1 VSVDLNA
8 YVMSPEP
15 IPAEALVSRLRDRGW
30 AAAFVDYASLAPLPG
45 TTVQDC
51 LAISWRAGC
60 AAEGAI
66 IKALAE
72 QNQSELDRLYAENE
86 LTSCSLTLVTR
97 KDFAEALEDPRLQK
111 ELGRFGVRAALEQ
124 ARLCYSTSSSAG
136 RNRDSTHWQELLC
149 LAIASL
155 SGGVY
160 EDPQIGTFELVAASS
175 AVPDPTPPPR
185 WRVVQVRARLAL
197 GSIRIW
203 LGRFRWLGPGLV
215 ALGLVVLLGATNSA
229 IRWYRTRP
237 IGGRLEQLYGVTR
250 AIRKGMPREE
260 VLRLVEQSP
269 RPDLEVG
276 GFPSGNITLEVHYSV
291 ADRCA
296 TAIAFREGVVERTL
310 TIGSR
315 GRCPG
320 APDGACQSP

>member
-15 IPAEALVSRLRDRGW
+15 VRVEALISRLRTGGW
-30 AAAFVDYASLAPLPG
+30 AAAFVDYASLAPLPA

-60 AAEGAI
+60 AAEQAI

-72 QNQSELDRLYAENE
+72 QNQSELDRLYAKDE
-86 LTSCSLTLVTR
+86 LTSCSLTLATR
-97 KDFAEALEDPRLQK
+97 EDFAEALEDPDFQK
-111 ELGRFGVRAALEQ
+111 EIDRFGVRAALEQ
-124 ARLCYSTSSSAG
+124 ARLCYATSSSAG
-136 RNRDSTHWQELLC
+136 RNRDSTRWQELLC
-149 LAIASL
+149 LAIASV

-160 EDPQIGTFELVAASS
+160 EDPQFGTFELVAASS
-175 AVPDPTPPPR
+175 TVPDPAPPPR
-185 WRVVQVRARLAL
+185 WRVLKAYASLAV
-197 GSIRIW
+197 GFSRVW
-203 LGRFRWLGPGLV
+203 LGGFRWLGQGLV
-215 ALGLVVLLGATNSA
+215 VVGVVVLLGATTSA

-250 AIRKGMPREE
+250 SIRQGMPREE
-260 VLRLVEQSP
+260 VLRLIEQSP
-269 RPDLEVG
+269 RLDLEMKAS
-276 GFPSGNITLEVHYSV
+276 PSGNITLEVHYSV

-296 TAIAFREGVVERTL
+296 TAIGFRKGVVERTF
-310 TIGSR
+310 TIGNG

-320 APDGACQSP
+320 APDDIRP